1 MPLQINLL
9 IKDIRSKKS
18 LTQKQLAAILGCHY
32 QVLQRWEYG
41 TASPSSKYL
50 LKILELSK
58 D

>member
-1 MPLQINLL
+1 MIPKM
-9 IKDIRSKKS
+9 IKDIRTKKK
-18 LTQKQLAAILGCHY
+18 LTQKELAVILGCHY

-50 LKILELSK
+50 LKLLELSK

>member
-1 MPLQINLL
+1 MKINEM
-9 IKDIRSKKS
+9 IKELRIKYN

-41 TASPSSKYL
+41 TANPSSKYL
-50 LKILELSK
+50 LKLLELSK

>member
-1 MPLQINLL
+1 MEISEM
-9 IKDIRSKKS
+9 IKKIRTKKN
-18 LTQKQLAAILGCHY
+18 LTQKELAAIMGCHY

-50 LKILELSK
+50 LKLLELSK

>member
-1 MPLQINLL
+1 MKINEM
-9 IKDIRSKKS
+9 IKELRIKYN

-41 TASPSSKYL
+41 TTSPSSKYL
-50 LKILELSK
+50 LKLLELSK